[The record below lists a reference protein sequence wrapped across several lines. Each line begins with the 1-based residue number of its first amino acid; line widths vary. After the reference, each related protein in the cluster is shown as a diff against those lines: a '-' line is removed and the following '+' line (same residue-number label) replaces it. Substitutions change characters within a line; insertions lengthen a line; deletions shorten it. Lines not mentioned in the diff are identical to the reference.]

1 MKKRNIGWDWGVKG
15 DFQLAHV
22 RGGKGHISLGDRDL
36 WSSGSTAF
44 LFYNLFKRHLAAC
57 IRKPSPQ
64 HLSVSEPILYLSSN
78 HPSIPLFCSP
88 FY

>member
-44 LFYNLFKRHLAAC
+44 LFY
-57 IRKPSPQ
+57 KP
-64 HLSVSEPILYLSSN
+64 I
-78 HPSIPLFCSP
+78 
-88 FY
+88 